1 MIANRILEIILG
13 ITSIIVIPVQLVTT
27 FVLSILISITFGLL
41 LFPLSL
47 VWSVLFLFP
56 LIGLSYVY
64 EKMPFL
70 RIPIAIIGIP
80 IAILGN
86 AYAALIP
93 SMGDMESRCTKL
105 LISESF
111 PFTWH
116 YYQLSLRNPLI
127 EYSNEYPSLLKF
139 FDRINY
145 KDKRWD
151 YVYDLKRANNIPIK

>member
-1 MIANRILEIILG
+1 MGVTNRILEIILG
-13 ITSIIVIPVQLVTT
+13 IISFVIVPIQLVTT
-27 FVLSILISITFGLL
+27 FVLSILVSITFGLL

-56 LIGLSYVY
+56 LVGLSYVY
-64 EKMPFL
+64 EKAPLL

-80 IAILGN
+80 IAVLGN
-86 AYAALIP
+86 AYAAFIP

-105 LISESF
+105 LITESF
-111 PFTWH
+111 PFSWH
-116 YYQLSLRNPLI
+116 YYQLTLRNPLI
-127 EYSNEYPSLLKF
+127 EYSNGFTSLLEF

-151 YVYDLKRANNIPIK
+151 YVYDLKRANNI